1 MKLGIVRPLIAA
13 ALMIA
18 AAPAFAGSK
27 IEKSLTL
34 QPGGTFVLDANAGA
48 VFVTASSEPNVSVT
62 ITSDA
67 ENLDKLMRLR
77 FSEKIGQARVDA
89 RKNDDRAWM
98 SGIRVRYEVRV
109 PAGTSLDLRTPQG
122 DLRVPAIDA
131 AARVVTTG
139 GRIAL
144 EGAGAVRASR

>member
-13 ALMIA
+13 ALVIA

-27 IEKSLTL
+27 IEKTLAL

-48 VFVTASSEPNVSVT
+48 VFVTASSDPDVNVT
-62 ITSDA
+62 ITSDTD
-67 ENLDKLMRLR
+67 NLEKLMKLR
-77 FSEKIGQARVDA
+77 FTEKIGQVRVDA

-109 PAGTSLDLRTPQG
+109 PAGTTLDLRTPQG
-122 DLRVPAIDA
+122 DLRVPAIEPS
-131 AARVVTTG
+131 ARVVTSG

-144 EGAGAVRASR
+144 EGAARASR